1 MGILLADFMRY
12 VYLPRTLEFVLIVI
26 QCADV
31 QFSADVTYS
40 EPSSC
45 KNNTNVRAS
54 AFPSA
59 AAQRNANE
67 STPEGQPQ
75 MGSGAGSAT
84 STGAAVPLQTAV
96 WGMLGVAFAGGMAVL

>member
-1 MGILLADFMRY
+1 MSPGRVELSL
-12 VYLPRTLEFVLIVI
+12 LIVVF

-31 QFSADVTYS
+31 QFSSSVTYS

-45 KNNTNVRAS
+45 TNNTNVVAS

-67 STPEGQPQ
+67 STSTGDAQ
-75 MGSGAGSAT
+75 GSSSGSSSSNTT
-84 STGAAVPLQTAV
+84 SSTSKGAAVPLQTAA
-96 WGMLGVAFAGGMAVL
+96 WGMLGVAVAGGLAVL